1 MKLDR
6 IINSFTDSVQNPWT
20 VKVLR
25 GSLFFVIAYLIL
37 VLCLPNAS
45 LFWGSHSL
53 MPSLGFPDT
62 WLYKVVMALHQERYE
77 NWSPV
82 FFASIGIGL
91 ALYVFKG
98 PKRLATLLVWL
109 GVIVLYNRAY
119 LSMVG
124 GNYLLQSLLFYLIFA
139 LEDANS
145 KGRWGVVSNVMTN
158 LALWAC
164 RIQVLYVYVF
174 SGAYKWASEQW
185 RSGEAVFDILHL
197 KEFSLPWIMESLDQ
211 WYGLFVLVNY
221 IAMIYFSLFPF
232 LVWSKR
238 WKIPMLLFG
247 VIWHLGM
254 GWTIGVMDFSFIMI
268 ASYAAFL
275 EKDDINKVKN
285 LFTKRIKVSQ
295 T

>member
-1 MKLDR
+1 MDDRARLYHTLIHSTSILRLLAYEASSLKTAIFLALYLARETFLVMRYDLPSKLPPY
-6 IINSFTDSVQNPWT
+6 F
-20 VKVLR
+20 
-25 GSLFFVIAYLIL
+25 
-37 VLCLPNAS
+37 
-45 LFWGSHSL
+45 
-53 MPSLGFPDT
+53 
-62 WLYKVVMALHQERYE
+62 YKVVLR
-77 NWSPV
+77 P
-82 FFASIGIGL
+82 
-91 ALYVFKG
+91 
-98 PKRLATLLVWL
+98 TLRT
-109 GVIVLYNRAY
+109 GT
-119 LSMVG
+119 STPF
-124 GNYLLQSLLFYLIFA
+124 LL
-139 LEDANS
+139 
-145 KGRWGVVSNVMTN
+145 
-158 LALWAC
+158 
-164 RIQVLYVYVF
+164 QVLYVYIF

-197 KEFSLPWIMESLDQ
+197 KEFSLPWIMKSLDQ